1 MTITNKVSKK
11 FETFIKR
18 FGDEMMDFKTILLGL
33 VVLINAY
40 FAFVFVKDLINHRS
54 EVLHEPA
61 NTLALPFSSAIIFFL
76 STVGVSDFAISTGLY
91 PKLNWT
97 TVKKLPGTLN
107 TQCTIPVAVMALAY
121 ITKIEVS
128 VTTLVVC
135 IMSQMVGSY
144 FGAKWAVKLPAEK
157 LKISIGIGMIVAA
170 LIIIGGR
177 FGLLP
182 SGGAATELTGVRL
195 VIAAI
200 ALAIFGA
207 LNNIGIGSYALTM
220 ITVYL
225 LGLNPAVA
233 FPIMMGAATFS
244 VPVGSVQFVKSGE
257 YSRKITL
264 FTSTFGVLGVLCAV
278 FIVSSLDV
286 TILQWIVSAI
296 LIYSAYGMLKK

>member
-1 MTITNKVSKK
+1 MS
-11 FETFIKR
+11 
-18 FGDEMMDFKTILLGL
+18 FKNILLLL
-33 VVLINAY
+33 VIVVNAY
-40 FAFVFVKDLINHRS
+40 FAVVFIKDLILHKNEVMS
-54 EVLHEPA
+54 EEASTV
-61 NTLALPFSSAIIFFL
+61 ALPFSSAIIFFL
-76 STVGVSDFAISTGLY
+76 STVGISDFAISTSLY

-97 TVKKLPGTLN
+97 SVKKLPGTLN

-128 VTTLVVC
+128 ITTLIVC
-135 IMSQMVGSY
+135 IVSQMVGSY
-144 FGAKWAVKLPAEK
+144 FGAKFAVKLPAEK
-157 LKISIGIGMIVAA
+157 LKVSIGIGMIVAA
-170 LIIIGGR
+170 FIIFGGK

-182 SGGAATELTGVRL
+182 GGGNATELTGIKL
-195 VIAAI
+195 VVAAV

-278 FIVSSLDV
+278 FVITSLN
-286 TILQWIVSAI
+286 TAILQWFVAFI
-296 LIYSAYGMLKK
+296 LLYSAYGMLKKN

>member
-1 MTITNKVSKK
+1 MS
-11 FETFIKR
+11 
-18 FGDEMMDFKTILLGL
+18 FKDILLLL
-33 VVLINAY
+33 VVIVNAY
-40 FAFVFVKDLINHRS
+40 FAFIFVKDLLVHKHEVMS
-54 EVLHEPA
+54 EKA

-76 STVGVSDFAISTGLY
+76 STVGISDFAISTSLY
-91 PKLNWT
+91 PKLQWT
-97 TVKKLPGTLN
+97 SVKKLPGTLN

-121 ITKIEVS
+121 ITSIEVS
-128 VTTLVVC
+128 VTTLIVC
-135 IMSQMVGSY
+135 IVSQMVGSY
-144 FGAKWAVKLPAEK
+144 FGAKFAVKLPADK
-157 LKISIGIGMIVAA
+157 LKVSIGIGMIVAA
-170 LIIIGGR
+170 LIIFGGK
-177 FGLLP
+177 FGFLP
-182 SGGAATELTGVRL
+182 SGGEATELTGIKL
-195 VIAAI
+195 VIAAV

-278 FIVSSLDV
+278 FVITSLD
-286 TILQWIVSAI
+286 TMILQWFVAFI
-296 LIYSAYGMLKK
+296 LLYSAYGMLKKN

>member
-1 MTITNKVSKK
+1 MS
-11 FETFIKR
+11 
-18 FGDEMMDFKTILLGL
+18 FKDILLLL
-33 VVLINAY
+33 VVIVNAY
-40 FAFVFVKDLINHRS
+40 FAFIFVKDLLVHKHEVMS
-54 EVLHEPA
+54 EKA

-76 STVGVSDFAISTGLY
+76 STVGISDFAISTSLY
-91 PKLNWT
+91 PKLQWT
-97 TVKKLPGTLN
+97 SVKKLPGTLN

-121 ITKIEVS
+121 ITSIEVS
-128 VTTLVVC
+128 VTTLIVC
-135 IMSQMVGSY
+135 IVSQMVGSY
-144 FGAKWAVKLPAEK
+144 FGAKFAVKLPADK
-157 LKISIGIGMIVAA
+157 LKVSIGIGMIVAA
-170 LIIIGGR
+170 LIIFGGK
-177 FGLLP
+177 FGFLP
-182 SGGAATELTGVRL
+182 SGGEATELTGIKL
-195 VIAAI
+195 VIVAV

-278 FIVSSLDV
+278 FVITSLD
-286 TILQWIVSAI
+286 TMILQWFVAFI
-296 LIYSAYGMLKK
+296 LLYSAYGMLKKN